1 MGMRFKVLIS
11 IILIV
16 SLVLLG
22 CATNKE
28 NYEYKLKKG
37 CLEATIIGIKLDIG
51 RLEGY
56 LKLPDLE
63 NREQVLEALSKL
75 KEDLKKYES
84 MKVEDY
90 VLPEPIIIRGFIS
103 EPYVEDTIIYLEKQ
117 SKSGPFYHAVKVMD
131 DRGSKIVP
139 KEIYEFKIYP
149 VYRRYYPFPDFYVFV
164 ESFKK

>member
-1 MGMRFKVLIS
+1 MRFKVLIA

-63 NREQVLEALSKL
+63 NREQVVEALSKL
-75 KEDLKKYES
+75 KEDLTKYES
-84 MKVEDY
+84 MKVED
-90 VLPEPIIIRGFIS
+90 
-103 EPYVEDTIIYLEKQ
+103 
-117 SKSGPFYHAVKVMD
+117 
-131 DRGSKIVP
+131 
-139 KEIYEFKIYP
+139 
-149 VYRRYYPFPDFYVFV
+149 
-164 ESFKK
+164 